1 MKGAGKGIR
10 HIVAVILSAA
20 VVTGMSGVVYSDRVY
35 ATQVEEQ
42 PEQVAETVQ
51 EPTAAKP
58 QELDLGEYQ
67 SSMEI
72 GQRQLLTVTVLPL
85 GAGASL
91 SYQSSDPSVAEINGM
106 GRITAL
112 GAGVAQIQVSCA
124 GTEVSASFSLQV
136 TEPVESRSVQVTELD
151 LGDCPKELTAGS
163 TALLTVSVIPA
174 EATDYELSYQSDHPE
189 VVTVNALGRIT
200 GVSPGVANITVSCG
214 MVSASFAVTVL
225 PEETEPAEEKIPVSD
240 IEIGDYKEELEVD
253 GTVTLSATVLPEDA
267 TDSKV
272 TYRSSDPAVATV
284 KSSGEVKGIAPG
296 SVTIYVTAG
305 GVTREARFT
314 VKVSTKAIT
323 MNQDYLVC
331 KPGDTCQLEGK
342 VSPADAVQT
351 LTYRTLDKTVAEV
364 TEDGLVRAV
373 GTGNTSILVTN
384 GDLQT
389 SVTVIVNEGVQETGE
404 AEEGEDTTV
413 SGEKPLPEKISVK
426 EYPVIH
432 AQMLEQ
438 LYETDGTLQVQ
449 GKGYRLLLKGSQIVN
464 YHNELET
471 DLKLTE
477 EPYGYSFTVNGGKRL
492 CGTVQIK
499 IDRDSSRKGYLYL
512 YNDKKEAYELV
523 GTTDGAELTIDTA
536 GTYRYSAKKLSGFS
550 IPPLLIVIGLLAIL
564 AGSGIYIG
572 TKKRYWFW

>member
-1 MKGAGKGIR
+1 MKGAGKRIR
-10 HIVAVILSAA
+10 GIVAVVLSAA
-20 VVTGMSGVVYSDRVY
+20 VVAGMSGAVYGTEAY
-35 ATQVEEQ
+35 ATQTEEQ
-42 PEQVAETVQ
+42 PEQIEETVQ
-51 EPTAAKP
+51 EPMAAQPK
-58 QELDLGEYQ
+58 ELDLGEYQ
-67 SSMEI
+67 ASMEI

-85 GAGASL
+85 GASASL

-106 GRITAL
+106 GRITAIR
-112 GAGVAQIQVSCA
+112 AGETKIQVSCA
-124 GTEVSASFSLQV
+124 GTDVSASFQLEV
-136 TEPVESRSVQVTELD
+136 TEPMESRSVQVTELD

-163 TALLTVSVIPA
+163 TSLLTVSVIPA
-174 EATDYELSYQSDHPE
+174 DATDYELSYQSDHPE

-200 GVSPGVANITVSCG
+200 AVSPGVANITVSCG
-214 MVSASFAVTVL
+214 MVSAGFAVTVL

-284 KSSGEVKGIAPG
+284 KSSGEIKGIAPG

-331 KPGDTCQLEGK
+331 KPGDTCQLEGN

-471 DLKLTE
+471 DLKLIE

-499 IDRDSSRKGYLYL
+499 VDRDSSRKGYLYL

>member
-1 MKGAGKGIR
+1 MKGAGKRIR
-10 HIVAVILSAA
+10 GIVAVVLSAA
-20 VVTGMSGVVYSDRVY
+20 VVAGMSGAVYGTEAY
-35 ATQVEEQ
+35 ATQTEEQ
-42 PEQVAETVQ
+42 PEQIEETVQ
-51 EPTAAKP
+51 EPMAAQPK
-58 QELDLGEYQ
+58 ELDLGEYQ
-67 SSMEI
+67 ASMEI

-85 GAGASL
+85 GASASL

-106 GRITAL
+106 GRITAIR
-112 GAGVAQIQVSCA
+112 AGETKIQVSCA
-124 GTEVSASFSLQV
+124 GTDVSASFQLEV
-136 TEPVESRSVQVTELD
+136 TEPMESRSVQVTELD

-163 TALLTVSVIPA
+163 TSLLTVSVIPA
-174 EATDYELSYQSDHPE
+174 DATDYELSYQSDHPE

-200 GVSPGVANITVSCG
+200 AVSPGVANITVSCG
-214 MVSASFAVTVL
+214 MVSAGFAVTVL

-253 GTVTLSATVLPEDA
+253 GTVTLSATVLPDDA

-284 KSSGEVKGIAPG
+284 KSSGEIKGIAPG

-331 KPGDTCQLEGK
+331 KPGDTCQLEGN

-389 SVTVIVNEGVQETGE
+389 SVTVIVNEGVQETGDAE
-404 AEEGEDTTV
+404 AGERVDASDRV
-413 SGEKPLPEKISVK
+413 PLPERVSVK

-471 DLKLTE
+471 DLKLIE

>member
-85 GAGASL
+85 GANASL

-136 TEPVESRSVQVTELD
+136 TESVESRSVQVTELD

-214 MVSASFAVTVL
+214 MVSAGFAVTVL

-253 GTVTLSATVLPEDA
+253 GTMTLTATVLPDDA

-471 DLKLTE
+471 DLKLIE

-499 IDRDSSRKGYLYL
+499 VDRDSSRKGYLYL

>member
-10 HIVAVILSAA
+10 HMVAVILSAA
-20 VVTGMSGVVYSDRVY
+20 VMTGMSGAVYSEAVY

-51 EPTAAKP
+51 EPMAAKP

-214 MVSASFAVTVL
+214 MVSAGFAVTVL
-225 PEETEPAEEKIPVSD
+225 PEETEPAEEKIPVWD

-331 KPGDTCQLEGK
+331 KPGDTCQLEGN

-364 TEDGLVRAV
+364 TEEGLVRAV

-471 DLKLTE
+471 DLKLIE

>member
-85 GAGASL
+85 GANASL

-214 MVSASFAVTVL
+214 MVSAGFAVTVL

-253 GTVTLSATVLPEDA
+253 GTVTLSATVLPDDA

-331 KPGDTCQLEGK
+331 KPGDTCQLEGR

-364 TEDGLVRAV
+364 TEEGLVRAV

-389 SVTVIVNEGVQETGE
+389 SVTVIVNEGVQETGDAE
-404 AEEGEDTTV
+404 AGERVDASDRV
-413 SGEKPLPEKISVK
+413 PLPERVSVK

-471 DLKLTE
+471 DLKLIE

-512 YNDKKEAYELV
+512 YHDKKEAYELV

-564 AGSGIYIG
+564 AGTGIYIG

>member
-85 GAGASL
+85 GANASL

-136 TEPVESRSVQVTELD
+136 TESVESRSVQVTELD

-314 VKVSTKAIT
+314 VKVSTKATT

-331 KPGDTCQLEGK
+331 KPGDTCQLEGN

-471 DLKLTE
+471 DLKLIE

>member
-42 PEQVAETVQ
+42 PEQIAETVQ

-85 GAGASL
+85 GANASL

-106 GRITAL
+106 GRITAI

-136 TEPVESRSVQVTELD
+136 TESVESRSVQVTELD

-284 KSSGEVKGIAPG
+284 KSSGEIKGIAPG

-331 KPGDTCQLEGK
+331 KPGDTCQLEGR

-364 TEDGLVRAV
+364 TEEGLVRAV

-389 SVTVIVNEGVQETGE
+389 SVTVIVNEGVQETGDAE
-404 AEEGEDTTV
+404 AGERVDASDRV
-413 SGEKPLPEKISVK
+413 PLPERVSVK

-471 DLKLTE
+471 DLKLIE

-499 IDRDSSRKGYLYL
+499 VDRDSSRKGYLYL

>member
-10 HIVAVILSAA
+10 HMVAVILSAA
-20 VVTGMSGVVYSDRVY
+20 VMTGMSGAVYSEAVY

-51 EPTAAKP
+51 EPMAAKP

-214 MVSASFAVTVL
+214 MVSAGFAVTVL

-253 GTVTLSATVLPEDA
+253 GTVTLSATVLPDDA

-331 KPGDTCQLEGK
+331 KPGDTCQLEGN

-364 TEDGLVRAV
+364 TEEGLVRAV

>member
-1 MKGAGKGIR
+1 MKGAGKRIR
-10 HIVAVILSAA
+10 GIVAVVLSAA
-20 VVTGMSGVVYSDRVY
+20 VVAGMSGAVYGTEAY
-35 ATQVEEQ
+35 ATQTEEQ
-42 PEQVAETVQ
+42 PEQIEETVQ
-51 EPTAAKP
+51 EPMAAQP

-67 SSMEI
+67 ASMET

-85 GAGASL
+85 GTNAL
-91 SYQSSDPSVAEINGM
+91 ISYQSSDPSVAEINGM
-106 GRITAL
+106 GRITAIH
-112 GAGVAQIQVSCA
+112 AGVTQIQVSCA
-124 GTEVSASFSLQV
+124 GTDVSASFQLQV
-136 TEPVESRSVQVTELD
+136 TEPVESRSVQVMELD

-163 TALLTVSVIPA
+163 TALVTVSVIPA
-174 EATDYELSYQSDHPE
+174 DAADYELSYQSDHPE

-200 GVSPGVANITVSCG
+200 AVSPGVANITVSCG
-214 MVSASFAVTVL
+214 IVSAGFAVTVL

-253 GTVTLSATVLPEDA
+253 GTMTLSATVLPDDA

-331 KPGDTCQLEGK
+331 KPGDTCQLEGR

-364 TEDGLVRAV
+364 TEEGLVRAV

-389 SVTVIVNEGVQETGE
+389 SVTVIVNEGVQETGDAE
-404 AEEGEDTTV
+404 AGERVDASDRV
-413 SGEKPLPEKISVK
+413 PLPERVSVK

-499 IDRDSSRKGYLYL
+499 IDRNSSRKGYLYL
-512 YNDKKEAYELV
+512 YNDRKEKYELV
-523 GTTDGAELTIDTA
+523 GTTDGVELTVDTG
-536 GTYRYSAKKLSGFS
+536 GTYLYSAKKLSGFS
-550 IPPLLIVIGLLAIL
+550 IPPILIVAGLLAIL
-564 AGSGIYIG
+564 AGTGIYIG

>member
-1 MKGAGKGIR
+1 M
-10 HIVAVILSAA
+10 AA
-20 VVTGMSGVVYSDRVY
+20 
-35 ATQVEEQ
+35 Q
-42 PEQVAETVQ
+42 P
-51 EPTAAKP
+51 K
-58 QELDLGEYQ
+58 ELDLGEYQ
-67 SSMEI
+67 ASMEI

-85 GAGASL
+85 GASASL

-106 GRITAL
+106 GRITAIR
-112 GAGVAQIQVSCA
+112 AGETKIQVSCA
-124 GTEVSASFSLQV
+124 GTDVSASFQLEV
-136 TEPVESRSVQVTELD
+136 TEPMESRSVQVTELD

-163 TALLTVSVIPA
+163 TSLLTVSVIPA
-174 EATDYELSYQSDHPE
+174 DATDYELSYQSDHPE

-200 GVSPGVANITVSCG
+200 AVSPGVANITVSCG
-214 MVSASFAVTVL
+214 MVSAGFAVTVL

-284 KSSGEVKGIAPG
+284 KSSGEIKGIAPG

-331 KPGDTCQLEGK
+331 KPGDTCQLEGN

-471 DLKLTE
+471 DLKLIE

-499 IDRDSSRKGYLYL
+499 VDRDSSRKGYLYL